1 MENQG
6 NIPLGPDDDASSSLR
21 QSRVQFCQFFGMN
34 GAIFLNFSKGACGLS
49 CALRAMKV
57 NRTILFVEDDAVVLT
72 TYRNL
77 LQREGFR
84 IESAQDGLE
93 ALKALSQA
101 TPDLVVLDLM
111 LPKFD
116 GADVLKFIRA
126 DPRLKSVP
134 IIIFSNVQI
143 TDFAEDAI
151 TRQLRK
157 TDCTPSILVQTIQ
170 EMLAA
175 SPADTP
181 NADKAVRTDYA
192 PAIKLRM
199 AGDSPAGE
207 QNDDTAEAPADETS
221 STKGRADFLKD
232 APADITK
239 VREHCLAYIKAP
251 TSTAKLEPLSQAVHS
266 LCANATKVGCGRI
279 ALLTKAFDMLLSKIA
294 SKPARVTPSILQTLA
309 EAADCLGLLLK
320 SDEAGSTEEAPRA
333 KVLAVDDDTV
343 CNHVIVNTLKR
354 ANLDI
359 VSVEDPLEGLKLLQ
373 ANHYDL
379 VLLDIDMPKLT
390 GFEVCEKLRALPHYK
405 TTPVIFVTAH
415 SNFGNRTQ
423 GVLSGG
429 NYFITKPVDPLE
441 LALKVTIHLF
451 KAQVQHAGAPQPE
464 AKPEVKPQAAKA
476 PEVAPKPPVPATPP
490 ANQQMNGNGSMNGK
504 AKNGDSPGVT
514 LPKTQPRPA
523 IAPEVVPKPAPP
535 VLKSAAP
542 VPINLSRNGRGNNMP
557 AKPALSVA
565 PPVAPLNLA
574 SSVKPRAANIANIP
588 KVMPPLSVAPNLGE
602 TGTLN
607 VSKLSGSRNRNRIMN
622 NEQDE
627 AFEKVVVAVV
637 RIIFGDDNLTEMNVR
652 LVRIALER
660 YNVHEVINSPVVA

>member
-1 MENQG
+1 
-6 NIPLGPDDDASSSLR
+6 
-21 QSRVQFCQFFGMN
+21 
-34 GAIFLNFSKGACGLS
+34 
-49 CALRAMKV
+49 MKV

-84 IESAQDGLE
+84 IETAQDGLE

-126 DPRLKSVP
+126 DPRLKVVP

-151 TRQLRK
+151 TKQLRK

-170 EMLAA
+170 EMLISA
-175 SPADTP
+175 PADAP
-181 NADKAVRTDYA
+181 NAAHAVRTDYA
-192 PAIKLRM
+192 PAIKLHM
-199 AGDSPAGE
+199 ASDGPAGE
-207 QNDDTAEAPADETS
+207 QNDDAAEVPDDETLPA
-221 STKGRADFLKD
+221 KGRADFLKD
-232 APADITK
+232 APADIAK

-251 TSTAKLEPLSQAVHS
+251 TSTAKLEPLSQSVHS
-266 LCANATKVGCGRI
+266 LSANATKAGCGRI

-320 SDEAGSTEEAPRA
+320 SDEAGSTEAAPRA

-373 ANHYDL
+373 TTHYDL

-451 KAQVQHAGAPQPE
+451 KAQVQHASAPQPE
-464 AKPEVKPQAAKA
+464 TKPEVKPQAAKA
-476 PEVAPKPPVPATPP
+476 PEVAPKPPVPAP

-504 AKNGDSPGVT
+504 AKNGDSSDVA
-514 LPKTQPRPA
+514 LPTIQPRA
-523 IAPEVVPKPAPP
+523 VNASEVVPKPPPPIQTNPAKNGRAKNMVPPLTMASPASMTPP
-535 VLKSAAP
+535 VKQRTPNVPKVLPKLSSAQ
-542 VPINLSRNGRGNNMP
+542 
-557 AKPALSVA
+557 
-565 PPVAPLNLA
+565 NLA
-574 SSVKPRAANIANIP
+574 EA
-588 KVMPPLSVAPNLGE
+588 
-602 TGTLN
+602 GTLN
-607 VSKLSGSRNRNRIMN
+607 GNILSAGRNRNRIMN

-627 AFEKVVVAVV
+627 TFEKVVVAVV
-637 RIIFGDDNLTEMNVR
+637 RIIFGDDNLTDMNIR

-660 YNVHEVINSPVVA
+660 YNVHEMINSPVVV

>member
-1 MENQG
+1 
-6 NIPLGPDDDASSSLR
+6 
-21 QSRVQFCQFFGMN
+21 
-34 GAIFLNFSKGACGLS
+34 
-49 CALRAMKV
+49 MKI

-77 LQREGFR
+77 LQREGFQ

-126 DPRLKSVP
+126 DPRLKMVP

-157 TDCTPSILVQTIQ
+157 TDCTPSLLVQTIQ
-170 EMLAA
+170 EMLIAA
-175 SPADTP
+175 SASVP
-181 NADKAVRTDYA
+181 NSANAVRTDYA
-192 PAIKLRM
+192 PAIKLHM
-199 AGDSPAGE
+199 ANDGSAGE
-207 QNDDTAEAPADETS
+207 HNDDATEVPAAETS
-221 STKGRADFLKD
+221 PTKGRAEFLKD
-232 APADITK
+232 APAVIAK

-251 TSTAKLEPLSQAVHS
+251 ASAAKLEPLSQSVHS
-266 LCANATKVGCGRI
+266 LSANADKAGCARM

-294 SKPARVTPSILQTLA
+294 SKPSRVTPSILQTLA
-309 EAADCLGLLLK
+309 EAVDCLGLLLK
-320 SDEAGSTEEAPRA
+320 SDEVGSTEAAPRA

-359 VSVEDPLEGLKLLQ
+359 ESVEDSLEGLKLLQ
-373 ANHYDL
+373 TNHYDL

-451 KAQVQHAGAPQPE
+451 KAQAQHAGAPQPE
-464 AKPEVKPQAAKA
+464 TKPEVKLQAANA
-476 PEVAPKPPVPATPP
+476 SEVAPKPPVPTQ

-504 AKNGDSPGVT
+504 ARNGDPSGVP
-514 LPKTQPRPA
+514 LPITQPRPA
-523 IAPEVVPKPAPP
+523 TAPEVVPKP
-535 VLKSAAP
+535 
-542 VPINLSRNGRGNNMP
+542 PIPIQTNPSRNSRPKNMEP
-557 AKPALSVA
+557 PLTVA
-565 PPVAPLNLA
+565 PPVSMAPPVKQRTTNASKVLPELSSAQNLA
-574 SSVKPRAANIANIP
+574 EA
-588 KVMPPLSVAPNLGE
+588 
-602 TGTLN
+602 GTLN
-607 VSKLSGSRNRNRIMN
+607 VNILSASRNRNRIMN

-627 AFEKVVVAVV
+627 TFEKVVLAVV

-660 YNVHEVINSPVVA
+660 YNVHEIINSPVVA